1 MSGFEKIPWAR
12 AQISNFGVSKHY
24 HGNLLKLLRLYD
36 DDPSP
41 SGVITGLTGQTFQ
54 SLLC

>member
-36 DDPSP
+36 ADPSP